1 MSASAPYPEFWV
13 RKMRSFFVKFDHDL
27 DGVVKKEDVMDFCN
41 VRAKSLLNQEQ
52 METYMDQVNYAWDYF
67 WAGPE
72 KKMSVTFWDFVR
84 NHARNFREPDFQE
97 EEKMWFC
104 VYFDKIAD
112 KNGDGI
118 VTRKEYEEFLGL
130 VGVHPLSVPPSFDAL
145 DTDGD
150 GQISKEE
157 FVNAAVGFFCCTAD
171 TPAKKEYEEFL
182 GLVGVHP
189 LSVPPSFDALDTDGD
204 GQISKEEFA
213 NAAVGFF
220 CCTADTP
227 AKLFWG
233 PFLA

>member
-13 RKMRSFFVKFDHDL
+13 RKMRSIFVMFDHDL
-27 DGVVKKEDVMDFCN
+27 DGVVKKEDMVDFCES
-41 VRAKSLLNQEQ
+41 RAKWLLKQEQ
-52 METYMDQVNYAWDYF
+52 MHAYMDLVKHAWDYF

-72 KKMSVTFWDFVR
+72 KKENVTLKDYIY
-84 NHARNFREPDFQE
+84 NQARTFREPTVQE
-97 EEKMWFC
+97 EGEKWFH

-130 VGVHPLSVPPSFDAL
+130 FGVHPLSVPPSFEAL

-150 GQISKEE
+150 GHISKEE
-157 FVNAAVGFFCCTAD
+157 FV
-171 TPAKKEYEEFL
+171 
-182 GLVGVHP
+182 
-189 LSVPPSFDALDTDGD
+189 
-204 GQISKEEFA
+204 

-233 PFLA
+233 PFLAEISLSYRNCK